1 MGRLPNFEISG
12 YDGRDGFAGLTAM
25 HFRAAAPAARIELTL
40 VAAPC
45 TRYGSV
51 MAQHKSKRVSKS
63 PRIGLALGGGGP
75 LGGIYEIGALRALD
89 ESLEGIDF
97 NDLYVYV
104 GVSAGAFVAANLAN
118 QMSTAQLCR
127 IFVKN
132 EAEVH
137 HFHPEVFYRQALREY
152 FRRATAVPG
161 LVWEALGRFVN
172 NPYDQSLL
180 EAMTIL
186 AQALPSGLFDNEGLH
201 DYLQRAFS
209 MLGRTNDFRQLRR
222 RLYVIAADL
231 ESSEAVRFGAPG
243 FDHVPI
249 SRAVQASVASPGLY
263 TPVEIDGRFYM
274 DGTLRKGLHAS
285 VAMEDGADLV
295 LAINP
300 LVPIDASAAVRAGTM
315 KPGGLV
321 NSGMPNILAQTFR
334 TMIYSRM
341 KAGIAQY
348 DREYPDKQI
357 LLFEPT
363 RDDAKLF
370 FSNVFSFQSRRM
382 VCEHAYQMTRR
393 DILRRADELE
403 QTLAPYGIRLRRDRL
418 EDEQRTISTSLYG
431 EMLPLY
437 VARERREGSTWK
449 RLGSGLENVA
459 DLIQNARGIL

>member
-1 MGRLPNFEISG
+1 MAASRK
-12 YDGRDGFAGLTAM
+12 RDDVAG
-25 HFRAAAPAARIELTL
+25 
-40 VAAPC
+40 
-45 TRYGSV
+45 
-51 MAQHKSKRVSKS
+51 K

-104 GVSAGAFVAANLAN
+104 GVSSGAFVAANLAN
-118 QMSTAQLCR
+118 QMTTAQLCR

-137 HFHPEVFYRQALREY
+137 PFHPEVFYRPAFREY
-152 FRRATAVPG
+152 GRRALAIPG
-161 LVWEALGRFVN
+161 LVWEALGRFIN

-186 AQALPSGLFDNEGLH
+186 AQALPCGLFDNQGLH
-201 DYLQRAFS
+201 EYLQRAFS

-222 RLYVIAADL
+222 RLYVVAADL

-243 FDHVPI
+243 YDHVPI
-249 SRAVQASVASPGLY
+249 SRAVQASVSSPGLY
-263 TPVEIDGRFYM
+263 MPVEIDGRYYM
-274 DGTLRKGLHAS
+274 DGTLRKALHAS
-285 VAMEDGADLV
+285 VALEDGADLV
-295 LAINP
+295 FAINP

-315 KPGGLV
+315 SPGALTRA
-321 NSGMPNILAQTFR
+321 GMPNILAQTFR
-334 TMIYSRM
+334 TLIYSRM
-341 KAGIAQY
+341 KAGISQY
-348 DREYPDKQI
+348 DREYPNAEI

-393 DILRRADELE
+393 DLLRRADELE
-403 QTLAPYGIRLRRDRL
+403 KTLAPYGVKLRRDYL

-437 VARERREGSTWK
+437 VARERNQSSSWS
-449 RLGSGLENVA
+449 RLSSGIDSVA
-459 DLIQNARGIL
+459 DMLHNARRVL